1 MYLGLNLDTGELLAV
16 KAVPIALDEDDE
28 VGVGVLP
35 RCMADGCARSKRHL
49 LSVRSH

>member
-28 VGVGVLP
+28 VGVGVVM
-35 RCMADGCARSKRHL
+35 RCLAAWLMVVHAANDISCS
-49 LSVRSH
+49 